1 MVIVQEEDAIEEE
14 IMRVFAQNEQR
25 QRKARQYLNLYER
38 RDKERVER
46 LVKEVMFS
54 QNKRDR
60 RLWRVLRYIEN
71 G

>member
-1 MVIVQEEDAIEEE
+1 
-14 IMRVFAQNEQR
+14 MRVFAQNEQR

-54 QNKRDR
+54 
-60 RLWRVLRYIEN
+60 
-71 G
+71 